1 MVNVLNISLKI
12 EKNSLKK
19 KYCIFGAEEEE
30 GAGGAG
36 ALPPSPHH
44 FLEQNFFFPGKIGKH
59 NFLHVNTMWD
69 FILFTEQDMSDQ
81 K

>member
-36 ALPPSPHH
+36 ALPPFPPP
-44 FLEQNFFFPGKIGKH
+44 FPRAKFFFPG
-59 NFLHVNTMWD
+59 
-69 FILFTEQDMSDQ
+69 
-81 K
+81 